1 VTAAQKTATL
11 IERRYKKMKPDD
23 FEQKLQR
30 QPLRQIPGE
39 WREEILWEGRR
50 AAVLEIRDA
59 DTASLPKWSW
69 LSTLNHQLSTLLW
82 PHPAAW
88 AGLVAVWILILAV
101 DFSVRDKS
109 PVMAERSAP
118 PSPEVVVELKQ
129 QQRMLA
135 ELIGPRD
142 EHDADRSKFFVP
154 QPRSER
160 TENLMT

>member
-1 VTAAQKTATL
+1 
-11 IERRYKKMKPDD
+11 MDD

-39 WREEILWEGRR
+39 WREEILAAATGRESRVESREQEGRW
-50 AAVLEIRDA
+50 
-59 DTASLPKWSW
+59 P
-69 LSTLNHQLSTLLW
+69 STLVSRLSSLLW

-88 AGLVAVWILILAV
+88 AGLAAVWILIFAV
-101 DFSVRDKS
+101 DFSVQDKA
-109 PVMAERSAP
+109 PVVAEKSAP

-135 ELIGPRD
+135 EMIGPRD
-142 EHDADRSKFFVP
+142 EHDADRSKSFVP